1 MDILFENG
9 TIRTLER
16 NSPDAQA
23 LLVRNGRIAAVGS
36 FNLDDRSFYI
46 DTETALVVDSPAF
59 CRALQGEFERLFAQC
74 AQVGPDGGY
83 LPGSVEPVPVPPKK
97 RATMALVSLFS
108 RAVRPLI

>member
-1 MDILFENG
+1 MGEMAAGFSDDLREVGGRRRLRGYFRLKKRDAYG
-9 TIRTLER
+9 TW
-16 NSPDAQA
+16 
-23 LLVRNGRIAAVGS
+23 G
-36 FNLDDRSFYI
+36 LDVYKRQ
-46 DTETALVVDSPAF
+46 VVDSPAF

-83 LPGSVEPVPVPPKK
+83 LSGPVEPVPVPPKK